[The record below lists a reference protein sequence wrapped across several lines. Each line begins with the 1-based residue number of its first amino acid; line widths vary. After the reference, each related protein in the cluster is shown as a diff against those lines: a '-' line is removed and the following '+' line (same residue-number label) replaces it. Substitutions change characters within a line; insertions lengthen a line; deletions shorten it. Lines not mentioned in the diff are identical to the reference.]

1 MYGLHPR
8 ITISAAFTPR
18 RLSFWRMVTSVVET
32 AYCEMA
38 SLMRLADSGRRT
50 QAMKLVG
57 VWKRGLAEEEEDV
70 GDSLV
75 VGVAVPLS
83 G

>member
-1 MYGLHPR
+1 M
-8 ITISAAFTPR
+8 SAAFTPR
-18 RLSFWRMVTSVVET
+18 RLSFCRIVTSVVET
-32 AYCEMA
+32 GYCWMA

-57 VWKRGLAEEEEDV
+57 VWKRGFAELELELLV
-70 GDSLV
+70 GNSLV